1 MFIVYL
7 YLRRRLMAAFRLET
21 ANSTFLV
28 SFSIVSALTSDSMSK
43 HKASTALNSHLG
55 IGNFWE
61 TLQRTAL
68 HSIDTSLDL

>member
-28 SFSIVSALTSDSMSK
+28 SFSIVSALTYDSMSK
-43 HKASTALNSHLG
+43 HKASTAL
-55 IGNFWE
+55 
-61 TLQRTAL
+61 
-68 HSIDTSLDL
+68 